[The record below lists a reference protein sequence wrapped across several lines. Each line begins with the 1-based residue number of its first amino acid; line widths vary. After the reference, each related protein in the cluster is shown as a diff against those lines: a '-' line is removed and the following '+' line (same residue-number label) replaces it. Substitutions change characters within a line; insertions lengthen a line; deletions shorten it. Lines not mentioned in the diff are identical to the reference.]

1 MSYPPPAN
9 DPYQGQVPPQPY
21 GQSPYGQPAAAYA
34 SWGARL
40 GAYLVDFLILVPF
53 VIIAW
58 ALGTGT
64 DEATGLP
71 TINAFYYIAILGA
84 VIVSGYNRWF
94 QAGKTGQ
101 TWGRKALGIRLVS
114 EATGQPIG
122 AGNAFVRDLAHIV
135 DSLACYIGW
144 LFPLWD
150 AKKQTFAD
158 KIVKTLVV
166 R

>member
-34 SWGARL
+34 SWGARF
-40 GAYLVDFLILVPF
+40 GAYLVDGLITVPF
-53 VIIAW
+53 VIIALV
-58 ALGTGT
+58 LGMGT
-64 DEATGLP
+64 DDAGLP
-71 TINAFYYIAILGA
+71 TINAFYYIGILGA
-84 VIVSGYNRWF
+84 VVVSGYNRWF
-94 QAGKTGQ
+94 LAGKTGQ